1 MLYQGVLQKMR
12 TQVSS
17 PIRYEL
23 VIGGMILPLNDYLGK
38 NINLNYT
45 GRIFCLNCG
54 QKTSKSFNQGYC
66 FKCFRSSASAD
77 MCIMKPE
84 TCHYHLGTCREPE
97 WGETHCFMPH
107 IVYLANSSGV
117 KVGITRKTQVPTR
130 WLDQGAMQALPIFEV
145 SNRRLAGLIEVTLA
159 QHVSDKTQWQRLL
172 KNDAETLDLA
182 FVKDEVLTLCKKE
195 LLALAN
201 QFPQQ
206 MHVLNNQSYDFSF
219 PVLQYPN
226 KVKALNLDNQAQISG
241 VLQGIKGQYLILD
254 TGVINIR
261 KFGGY
266 EVEFW

>member
-159 QHVSDKTQWQRLL
+159 QYIPDKTQWQRLL